1 MNFLLCK
8 SYVAVP
14 QPASLSIVE
23 NFKASTLGGGGE
35 THTHPISNRGPQEE
49 QIFRK
54 AMVLEE
60 VSRSA
65 VLN

>member
-23 NFKASTLGGGGE
+23 NFKASTLGGE